1 MISQSTQ
8 LQQNTNAP
16 PDSTDNQL
24 YLECYR
30 EMQSWKLV
38 LPTIPEISMKM
49 RRAINNSKASSST
62 IAKAVQMDPA
72 ITARLIQVSNSP
84 IYRGYKKIESCPE
97 SLTRLGLRAAQG
109 LITSFSLKSV
119 FIAKSLNIRK
129 RMNELWNHSSYVAAI
144 SALLPPKSPCFD
156 PDRAMLAG
164 LIHDIGVVPI
174 LTYVDQHPELVLQPT
189 DLEQTIQ
196 KLRGEIGLNV
206 IRQWDFPKDFEDV
219 VINAENWHRDTKPE
233 PDYTDL
239 VIISQLHSFVGQID
253 FHKLPQM
260 DKLPAYQKLVSGK
273 LNLDLS
279 VNILDIAKEEIG
291 EIHKMLTN

>member
-1 MISQSTQ
+1 M
-8 LQQNTNAP
+8 
-16 PDSTDNQL
+16 
-24 YLECYR
+24 
-30 EMQSWKLV
+30 
-38 LPTIPEISMKM
+38 LPTIPEISMKI
-49 RRAINNSKASSST
+49 RRAINSSKASSST

-84 IYRGYKKIESCPE
+84 MYRGHKKIESCPE
-97 SLTRLGLRAAQG
+97 SLTRLGLRAAQS
-109 LITSFSLKSV
+109 LITSFSLKSE
-119 FIAKSLNIRK
+119 FIAKSPNIRK
-129 RMNELWNHSSYVAAI
+129 RMNELWNHSGYVAAI
-144 SALLPPKSPCFD
+144 SALLAHKSPGFD
-156 PDRAMLAG
+156 PDRAMLAR

-174 LTYVDQHPELVLQPT
+174 LTYVDQHPELVFEPK

-219 VINAENWHRDTKPE
+219 MINAENWHRDTKPE

-253 FHKLPQM
+253 IHKLPQM
-260 DKLPAYQKLVSGK
+260 DKLPAYQKLLSGK

-279 VNILDIAKEEIG
+279 MNILGIAKEEIG